1 MRNESNDNKIIR
13 NLMDIVHEVSRYLDT
28 KASQDHKA
36 TSIECKIKE
45 LSSMLKE
52 ERKNARQSKT

>member
-1 MRNESNDNKIIR
+1 MSNESNDNKIIR
-13 NLMDIVHEVSRYLDT
+13 NLTDIVHQVSKYLDT
-28 KASQDHKA
+28 KASLDYQA
-36 TSIECKIKE
+36 TNVTSAIKE